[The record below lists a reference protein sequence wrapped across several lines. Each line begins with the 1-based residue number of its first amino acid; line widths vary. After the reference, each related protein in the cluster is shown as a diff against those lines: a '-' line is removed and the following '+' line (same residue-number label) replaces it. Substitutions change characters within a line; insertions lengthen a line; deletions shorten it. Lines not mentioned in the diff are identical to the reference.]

1 MINCR
6 IKDLTKIFE
15 KSNLQA
21 SEGKDKGNYPFYTSS
36 SVLSK
41 YYDDYLY
48 EGNAITMG
56 TGGMASINYVDQKF
70 ATSTDCYN
78 FTANEYTKF
87 VYYYLLSQLKE
98 INDIGF
104 QGMGLKHLQKDYI
117 NTMKITI
124 PDDYKRITNFL
135 DKKVEEIDN
144 VIEKTKETI
153 EDYRKYKQAII
164 TELVTKGLDKNV
176 EFQDT
181 DSEWIGKIPKHWKY
195 VRINTLLNDYV
206 LFDDLLYGNKIRMDK
221 PMVEWPRI
229 WQAKIDYME
238 KQMKEL
244 GVGKEVLIHSFSYYI
259 GLGENAISYYNYNK
273 PVSKNISM
281 CHFRMNNP
289 ILPVNYYH
297 PLSLILDYD
306 VRDYAEYFKVSFFN
320 EMLDMKE
327 VSKFIFDNRYDYND
341 MILFYSRMLYPTYY
355 FDLFERSITDNVLE
369 KRIMDVITKSDKYEM
384 LLKDIYY
391 EIRKKYNIPGVDWL
405 IKKSN

>member
-1 MINCR
+1 MNM
-6 IKDLTKIFE
+6 E
-15 KSNLQA
+15 
-21 SEGKDKGNYPFYTSS
+21 NYI
-36 SVLSK
+36 L
-41 YYDDYLY
+41 
-48 EGNAITMG
+48 
-56 TGGMASINYVDQKF
+56 
-70 ATSTDCYN
+70 
-78 FTANEYTKF
+78 
-87 VYYYLLSQLKE
+87 YYYNLN
-98 INDIGF
+98 I
-104 QGMGLKHLQKDYI
+104 
-117 NTMKITI
+117 
-124 PDDYKRITNFL
+124 
-135 DKKVEEIDN
+135 
-144 VIEKTKETI
+144 
-153 EDYRKYKQAII
+153 
-164 TELVTKGLDKNV
+164 KNV
-176 EFQDT
+176 VKLDNCYYFTSDSDT
-181 DSEWIGKIPKHWKY
+181 FYFCKTEYGEKELEKLNENVMVNTKYHLMIRNRFYKFLSSYEDSSY
-195 VRINTLLNDYV
+195 VLVRINTLLNDYV

>member
-1 MINCR
+1 M
-6 IKDLTKIFE
+6 E
-15 KSNLQA
+15 
-21 SEGKDKGNYPFYTSS
+21 NYI
-36 SVLSK
+36 L
-41 YYDDYLY
+41 
-48 EGNAITMG
+48 
-56 TGGMASINYVDQKF
+56 
-70 ATSTDCYN
+70 
-78 FTANEYTKF
+78 
-87 VYYYLLSQLKE
+87 YYYNLN
-98 INDIGF
+98 I
-104 QGMGLKHLQKDYI
+104 
-117 NTMKITI
+117 
-124 PDDYKRITNFL
+124 
-135 DKKVEEIDN
+135 
-144 VIEKTKETI
+144 
-153 EDYRKYKQAII
+153 
-164 TELVTKGLDKNV
+164 KNV
-176 EFQDT
+176 VKLDNCYYFTSDSDT
-181 DSEWIGKIPKHWKY
+181 FYFCKTEYGEKELEKLNENVRVNPKYHLMIRNRFYKFLSSYEDSSY
-195 VRINTLLNDYV
+195 VLVRINTLLNDYV

-327 VSKFIFDNRYDYND
+327 VKIRNYND